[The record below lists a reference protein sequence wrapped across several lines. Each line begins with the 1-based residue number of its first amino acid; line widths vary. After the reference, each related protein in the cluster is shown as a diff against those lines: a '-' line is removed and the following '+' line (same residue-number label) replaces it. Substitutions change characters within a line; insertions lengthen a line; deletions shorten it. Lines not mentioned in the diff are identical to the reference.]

1 VSRAALVERGP
12 VGDGV
17 RVSSVLHVLFLA
29 GALLPLVAMLSALFA
44 AVWIREG
51 EREREALAPR
61 SQQR

>member
-1 VSRAALVERGP
+1 MSQAALAASGRRGDRLA
-12 VGDGV
+12 VHA
-17 RVSSVLHVLFLA
+17 LLLA

-51 EREREALAPR
+51 AREREAVASR

>member
-1 VSRAALVERGP
+1 MTPVE
-12 VGDGV
+12 
-17 RVSSVLHVLFLA
+17 HVLFLA

-51 EREREALAPR
+51 AREREALAPR